1 MLAVRTASAGK
12 IAPFGLLPSRTGQ
25 PSHRFFLCSVGAE
38 LSSPSSLSNQP
49 NLPCND
55 PLANHHVRRH
65 FPVSIAFLSNYS
77 PQLIRI
83 INTSRRPLSI
93 APGSRAS
100 TQIRVTQDAGQY
112 LKRILG
118 FHLIPSVSILHQSG
132 RACSPPRHE
141 TQSKH
146 PQPLART

>member
-25 PSHRFFLCSVGAE
+25 PSHRFFLCGVGAE
-38 LSSPSSLSNQP
+38 LQFALFSFLRPLDLCRGRTLVRPLRYPTNRTCHATIHSPITTSAGIFPWESLSFRPILHNSFE
-49 NLPCND
+49 L
-55 PLANHHVRRH
+55 LTLRGVR
-65 FPVSIAFLSNYS
+65 FLSL
-77 PQLIRI
+77 QD
-83 INTSRRPLSI
+83 
-93 APGSRAS
+93 SRAS

-132 RACSPPRHE
+132 
-141 TQSKH
+141 
-146 PQPLART
+146 